1 MAQLMTAPPA
11 TVDKILDAAEKL
23 FAEFGFAET
32 SLRSITSKAGVNL
45 AAVNYHFGSKKAL
58 IQAVFS
64 RFLDPFIDKLAGALA
79 GYEQKSQPVDL
90 EEILHLL
97 VDQIMAVQPR
107 NPEDLSVCMRLI
119 GLAYTQGQ
127 GHLKKYLRD
136 VYGEVFQAYLQ
147 LMVRACP
154 GLPVG
159 DLFWRVYFIL
169 GSAVFTLSGASAL
182 RAIAEA
188 DYGVNYDLEQIMRKM
203 VPFMA
208 AGLRAHT

>member
-1 MAQLMTAPPA
+1 MSQPA
-11 TVDKILDAAEKL
+11 TVDRILDAAEKL
-23 FAEFGFAET
+23 FAEHGFAET

-45 AAVNYHFGSKKAL
+45 AAVNYHFGSKKSL

-64 RFLDPFIDKLAGALA
+64 RFLNHFVSNLSQALVK
-79 GYEQKSQPVDL
+79 YQDNKDVIDL

-97 VDQIMAVQPR
+97 VDQIMAVKPR
-107 NPEDLSVCMRLI
+107 SAEDLSVCMRLI

-127 GHLKKYLRD
+127 GHLKKYLRE
-136 VYGEVFQAYLQ
+136 VYGDVFQTYLQ
-147 LMVRACP
+147 LMVKACP
-154 GLPVG
+154 NLPMG

-169 GSAVFTLSGASAL
+169 GSAVFTLSGANAL
-182 RAIAEA
+182 RAIAES
-188 DYGVNYDLEQIMRKM
+188 DYGVDYELEEIMRKM

>member
-1 MAQLMTAPPA
+1 MSQSA
-11 TVDKILDAAEKL
+11 TVDRILDAAEKL
-23 FAEFGFAET
+23 FAEHGFAET

-64 RFLDPFIDKLAGALA
+64 RFLDPFVSNLSKALVRYQDNNDA
-79 GYEQKSQPVDL
+79 IDL

-97 VDQIMAVQPR
+97 VDQIMAVKPR
-107 NPEDLSVCMRLI
+107 SPEDLSVCMRLI

-127 GHLKKYLRD
+127 GHLKKYLRE

-147 LMVRACP
+147 LLVKACP
-154 GLPVG
+154 DLPMN

-169 GSAVFTLSGASAL
+169 GSAVFTLSGADAL
-182 RAIAEA
+182 RAIAES
-188 DYGVNYDLEQIMRKM
+188 DYGVKSELEDIMRKM

>member
-1 MAQLMTAPPA
+1 MSQSA
-11 TVDKILDAAEKL
+11 TVDRILDAAEKL
-23 FAEFGFAET
+23 FAEHGFAET

-64 RFLDPFIDKLAGALA
+64 RFLDPFVSKLSKALVKYQDNNDA
-79 GYEQKSQPVDL
+79 IDL

-97 VDQIMAVQPR
+97 VDQIMVVEPR
-107 NPEDLSVCMRLI
+107 SPEDLSVCMRLI

-127 GHLKKYLRD
+127 GHLKKYLQE
-136 VYGEVFQAYLQ
+136 VYGDVFQAYLQ
-147 LMVRACP
+147 LLVKACP
-154 GLPVG
+154 NLPMG

-169 GSAVFTLSGASAL
+169 GSAVFTLSGANAL
-182 RAIAEA
+182 RAIAES
-188 DYGVNYDLEQIMRKM
+188 DYGVNYELEEIMRKM

>member
-1 MAQLMTAPPA
+1 MSQSA
-11 TVDKILDAAEKL
+11 TVDRILDAAEKL
-23 FAEFGFAET
+23 FAEHGFAET
-32 SLRSITSKAGVNL
+32 SLRSITSNAGVNL

-64 RFLDPFIDKLAGALA
+64 RFLDPFVSKLSKALVKYQDNNDA
-79 GYEQKSQPVDL
+79 IDL

-97 VDQIMAVQPR
+97 VDQIMVVEPR
-107 NPEDLSVCMRLI
+107 SPEDLSVCMRLI

-127 GHLKKYLRD
+127 GHLKKYLRE
-136 VYGEVFQAYLQ
+136 VYGDVFQACLQ
-147 LMVRACP
+147 LLVKACP
-154 GLPVG
+154 NLPMG

-169 GSAVFTLSGASAL
+169 GSAVFTLSGANAL
-182 RAIAEA
+182 RAIAES
-188 DYGVNYDLEQIMRKM
+188 DYGVNYELEEIMRKM

>member
-1 MAQLMTAPPA
+1 MSQQSA
-11 TVDKILDAAEKL
+11 TVARILDAAEKL
-23 FAEFGFAET
+23 FAEHGFAET

-45 AAVNYHFGSKKAL
+45 AAVNYHFGSKKSL

-64 RFLDPFIDKLAGALA
+64 RFLDPFVGNLSTALVSYQNANAAID
-79 GYEQKSQPVDL
+79 P
-90 EEILHLL
+90 EEVLHLL
-97 VDQIMAVQPR
+97 VDQVMAVKAR
-107 NPEDLSVCMRLI
+107 SPEDLSVCMRLI

-127 GHLKKYLRD
+127 GHLKNYLRE

-147 LMVRACP
+147 LLVRACP
-154 GLPVG
+154 DLPIG

-169 GSAVFTLSGASAL
+169 GSAVFTLSGANAL
-182 RAIAEA
+182 RAIAES
-188 DYGVNYDLEQIMRKM
+188 DYGMNVDLEEIMRKM

>member
-1 MAQLMTAPPA
+1 MSQQSA
-11 TVDKILDAAEKL
+11 TVDRILDAAEKL
-23 FAEFGFAET
+23 FAEHGFAET

-45 AAVNYHFGSKKAL
+45 AAVNYHFGSKKSL

-64 RFLDPFIDKLAGALA
+64 RFLDPFVGNLSTALVSYQNA
-79 GYEQKSQPVDL
+79 NAAIDL
-90 EEILHLL
+90 EEVLHLL
-97 VDQIMAVQPR
+97 VDQVMAVKAR
-107 NPEDLSVCMRLI
+107 SPEDLSVCMRLI

-127 GHLKKYLRD
+127 GHLKKYLRE

-147 LMVRACP
+147 LLVRACP
-154 GLPVG
+154 DLPIG

-169 GSAVFTLSGASAL
+169 GSAVFTLSGANAL
-182 RAIAEA
+182 RAIAES
-188 DYGVNYDLEQIMRKM
+188 DYGMNDDLEEIMRKM

>member
-1 MAQLMTAPPA
+1 MSQSA
-11 TVDKILDAAEKL
+11 TVDRILDAAEKL
-23 FAEFGFAET
+23 FAEHGFAET

-64 RFLDPFIDKLAGALA
+64 RFLDPFVSNLSQALVK
-79 GYEQKSQPVDL
+79 YQDSENTIDL
-90 EEILHLL
+90 EEVLHLL
-97 VDQIMAVQPR
+97 VDQIMAVKPR
-107 NPEDLSVCMRLI
+107 SSEDLSVCMRLI

-127 GHLKKYLRD
+127 GHLKKYLRE
-136 VYGEVFQAYLQ
+136 VYGDVFQTYLQ
-147 LMVRACP
+147 LLVKACP
-154 GLPVG
+154 NLPVG

-169 GSAVFTLSGASAL
+169 GSAVFTLSGANAL
-182 RAIAEA
+182 KAIAES
-188 DYGVNYDLEQIMRKM
+188 DYGVHYELEEIMRKM

>member
-1 MAQLMTAPPA
+1 MPQPA
-11 TVDKILDAAEKL
+11 TVDRILDAAETL
-23 FAEFGFAET
+23 FAEHGFSET

-58 IQAVFS
+58 IQAVFA
-64 RFLDPFIDKLAGALA
+64 RFLDPLMVNLSAALSD
-79 GYEQKSQPVDL
+79 YESGDEAVDL
-90 EEILHLL
+90 EGILHLL
-97 VDQIMAVQPR
+97 VDQIMAVEPR
-107 NPEDLSVCMRLI
+107 NAEDLSVCMRLI

-127 GHLKKYLRD
+127 GHLKKYLRE
-136 VYGEVFQAYLQ
+136 VYGEVFQQYLQ

-154 GLPVG
+154 ELPVG

-169 GSAVFTLSGASAL
+169 GSAVFTLSGANAL
-182 RAIAEA
+182 RAIAEN
-188 DYGVNYDLEQIMRKM
+188 DYGVHHDLEDIMRKM

>member
-1 MAQLMTAPPA
+1 MSQSA
-11 TVDKILDAAEKL
+11 TVDRILDAAEKL
-23 FAEFGFAET
+23 FAEHGFAET

-45 AAVNYHFGSKKAL
+45 AAVNYHFGSKKSL

-64 RFLDPFIDKLAGALA
+64 RFLDPFVSNLSQALA
-79 GYEQKSQPVDL
+79 KYQDNNDAIDL

-97 VDQIMAVQPR
+97 VDQIMAVKPR
-107 NPEDLSVCMRLI
+107 SSEDLSVCMRLI

-127 GHLKKYLRD
+127 GHLKKYLRE
-136 VYGEVFQAYLQ
+136 VYGEVFQAYLR
-147 LMVRACP
+147 LLVKACP
-154 GLPVG
+154 DLPMG

-169 GSAVFTLSGASAL
+169 GSAVFTLSGANAL
-182 RAIAEA
+182 RAIAES
-188 DYGVNYDLEQIMRKM
+188 DYGVDYELEEIMRKM

>member
-1 MAQLMTAPPA
+1 MSQSA
-11 TVDKILDAAEKL
+11 TVDRILDAAEKL
-23 FAEFGFAET
+23 FAEHGFAET

-64 RFLDPFIDKLAGALA
+64 RFLDPFVSKLSKALVKYQDNNDA
-79 GYEQKSQPVDL
+79 IDL

-97 VDQIMAVQPR
+97 VDQIMVVEPR
-107 NPEDLSVCMRLI
+107 SPEDLSVCMRLI

-127 GHLKKYLRD
+127 GHLKKYLRE
-136 VYGEVFQAYLQ
+136 VYGDVFQAYLQ
-147 LMVRACP
+147 LLVKACP
-154 GLPVG
+154 NLPMG

-169 GSAVFTLSGASAL
+169 GSAVFTLSGANAL
-182 RAIAEA
+182 RAIAES
-188 DYGVNYDLEQIMRKM
+188 DYGVNYELEEIMRKM

>member
-1 MAQLMTAPPA
+1 MSQSA
-11 TVDKILDAAEKL
+11 TVDRILDAAEKL
-23 FAEFGFAET
+23 FAEHGFAET

-45 AAVNYHFGSKKAL
+45 AAVNYHFGSKKSL

-64 RFLDPFIDKLAGALA
+64 RFLNHFVSNLSQALVK
-79 GYEQKSQPVDL
+79 YQDNKDVIDL

-97 VDQIMAVQPR
+97 VDQIMAVKPR
-107 NPEDLSVCMRLI
+107 SAEDLSVCMRLI

-127 GHLKKYLRD
+127 GHLKKYLRE
-136 VYGEVFQAYLQ
+136 VYGDVFQTYLQ
-147 LMVRACP
+147 LMVKACP
-154 GLPVG
+154 NLPMG

-169 GSAVFTLSGASAL
+169 GSAVFTLSGANAL
-182 RAIAEA
+182 RAIAES
-188 DYGVNYDLEQIMRKM
+188 DYGVDYELEEIMRKM